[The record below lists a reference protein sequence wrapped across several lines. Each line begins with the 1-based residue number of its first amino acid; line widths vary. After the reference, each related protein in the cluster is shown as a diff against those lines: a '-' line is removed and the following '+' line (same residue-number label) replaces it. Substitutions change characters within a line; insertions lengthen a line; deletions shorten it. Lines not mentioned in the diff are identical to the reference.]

1 MTRTKHNE
9 DYDFYLDEGDVFF
22 WSFWQNGIRVDGTSS
37 DPFLITK
44 PMYILMEFEKK
55 IKKLLLECI

>member
-22 WSFWQNGIRVDGTSS
+22 QSFLQNGIWVDGTSS
-37 DPFLITK
+37 EPFLITK
-44 PMYILMEFEKK
+44 PMYILTEFEKK
-55 IKKLLLECI
+55 LKSCC

>member
-22 WSFWQNGIRVDGTSS
+22 QSFLQNGI
-37 DPFLITK
+37 
-44 PMYILMEFEKK
+44 
-55 IKKLLLECI
+55 